1 VIQSDRA
8 FFLEEE
14 WILVRNSGE
23 IPEVALHASF
33 YYLSEDAEG
42 PGLVLTEEE
51 KGGLHQAAL
60 ARYEEIILRDLD
72 PANRDLSLFRGIR
85 RANHNWYRY
94 SRFCEQIGHNYT
106 VFMQQAAQSLRAYLE
121 LEVTE
126 AKSGKRSPSVNCSR
140 EALLTFALA
149 LGIVQE
155 TMPEGWEG
163 VCEMPTPNPDF
174 S

>member
-33 YYLSEDAEG
+33 HYLSEDADG

-94 SRFCEQIGHNYT
+94 SRFCEQIGHNYA
-106 VFMQQAAQSLRAYLE
+106 VFIQQAAQSLRTYLE
-121 LEVTE
+121 REVTE
-126 AKSGKRSPSVNCSR
+126 VTSGKRSPSVNCNR
-140 EALLTFALA
+140 EVLLTFALA
-149 LGIVQE
+149 LGGAPE
-155 TMPEGWEG
+155 TMPEGWER
-163 VCEMPTPNPDF
+163 VCEVANPNT
-174 S
+174 